1 MRGSICGRVLSPRLL
16 VLNAILVRLVTTGS
30 TVGIPSSHGL
40 ADFVWRER
48 LFFRLVPAA
57 TDGAMLRTDWAGA
70 SKFAVRA
77 FGTGIRYA
85 GQKIYGVWSTMDVA
99 LVGSVAVGGGADT

>member
-16 VLNAILVRLVTTGS
+16 VLDAILVRLVTTGS

-48 LFFRLVPAA
+48 LFLSIGSSFDRWGYVTNGLGEGFEVRG
-57 TDGAMLRTDWAGA
+57 TCLRDGNPVRWANDIWRMVDDG
-70 SKFAVRA
+70 R
-77 FGTGIRYA
+77 
-85 GQKIYGVWSTMDVA
+85 
-99 LVGSVAVGGGADT
+99 GSDGFCGCWWGADT